1 MPPAMEFFNNRGRV
15 LRTLVD
21 WQCLAPPAA
30 KHHWAVGRSAME
42 LARDWLEGDAA
53 ARTAALLRTRP
64 ELAGLTLRDGIA
76 EKLTRFDEI
85 RGGPRHHDLLIHGST
100 SSGPLIVGVEGKADE
115 SFDLTLRDY
124 VANAL
129 RRRPETTRAPE
140 RLDRLTTTFFGA
152 VLDDAPGL
160 GDLRY
165 QLLSALAGTLAD
177 AKLEGARHAVLLV
190 HEFVTDRT
198 SDALH
203 EENGAALRAFVERLG
218 LEPAGDPDAWITGAR
233 VIRGDGGWLPAEMP
247 VFVAKLVTRRR
258 G

>member
-1 MPPAMEFFNNRGRV
+1 MEIFTNRGRR
-15 LRTLVD
+15 LRTVVD
-21 WQCLAPPAA
+21 WHCLAPPAA

-53 ARTAALLRTRP
+53 ARTAALLRTPPQLPGANPRAGVRA
-64 ELAGLTLRDGIA
+64 ELTGLTLRDGIA

-190 HEFVTDRT
+190 HEFVTAQTNDA
-198 SDALH
+198 SHAENADAL
-203 EENGAALRAFVERLG
+203 AAFVDRLG
-218 LEPAGDPDAWITGAR
+218 LEGVSDDDVWITGPSL
-233 VIRGDGGWLPAEMP
+233 IRGDGRWLPD
-247 VFVAKLVTRRR
+247 
-258 G
+258 

>member
-1 MPPAMEFFNNRGRV
+1 MEFFNTRGRA
-15 LRTLVD
+15 LRTVVD
-21 WQCLAPPAA
+21 WECLAPPAA
-30 KHHWAVGRSAME
+30 KHHWAVGRSAFE
-42 LARDWLEGDAA
+42 LASDWLDGDAVERA
-53 ARTAALLRTRP
+53 TALLRSRP
-64 ELAGLTLRDGIA
+64 ELAGLTLRDGIV

-85 RGGPRHHDLLIHGST
+85 RGGPRHHDLLIHADAP
-100 SSGPLIVGVEGKADE
+100 SGPVIVGVEGKADE

-129 RRRPETTRAPE
+129 RRRPDTTRAPE
-140 RLDRLTTTFFGA
+140 RLDRLTRTFFGTTIA
-152 VLDDAPGL
+152 DDQSL

-198 SDALH
+198 NA
-203 EENGAALRAFVERLG
+203 GALRAFVARLG
-218 LEPAGDPDAWITGAR
+218 LAEPAGADDAWISAPV
-233 VIRGDGGWLPAEMP
+233 VIRGDGQWLPAEIP

-258 G
+258 T